1 MFFAFFKIMMG
12 GEDMSNMVPIAVI
25 DSGISLEVMNDMK
38 CNIQRYKIMD
48 NGDGLALVPGGDD
61 ANGHGSMCISTIYKE
76 CPQVEILSI
85 RIFDSELDT
94 SIRYLEYALECLLY
108 RDVKVI
114 NLSLALTQKVDT
126 ADLLKI
132 CRELEKQGKIII
144 AAVEN
149 GEKSSQPS
157 NYKGVI
163 GVQGELIRDNIW
175 ELRLG
180 NLDFIKQSIPFL
192 HTDQHNYYKMF
203 CECNSSA
210 AAMVTGIVAK
220 MLLERPELKKKD
232 IIRELKVMSI
242 KKFNFEKK
250 FSSNRLHPVFRDE
263 SIQYDKE
270 KLKQIDN
277 ILMEFFDKQDGSLFY
292 TYALFSSR
300 IGGREMDYFGLI
312 KKLET
317 EFRFKVADYRTISKY
332 DCVSIYSLYK
342 LLMEEL
348 AW

>member
-1 MFFAFFKIMMG
+1 
-12 GEDMSNMVPIAVI
+12 
-25 DSGISLEVMNDMK
+25 MNDMK

-203 CECNSSA
+203 GECNSSA
-210 AAMVTGIVAK
+210 AAMVKTTIIITHRISSINEADYVYV
-220 MLLERPELKKKD
+220 LENHRIAEEGTPQFLK
-232 IIRELKVMSI
+232 ENG
-242 KKFNFEKK
+242 KKFAK
-250 FSSNRLHPVFRDE
+250 F
-263 SIQYDKE
+263 
-270 KLKQIDN
+270 KL
-277 ILMEFFDKQDGSLFY
+277 QDS
-292 TYALFSSR
+292 
-300 IGGREMDYFGLI
+300 
-312 KKLET
+312 
-317 EFRFKVADYRTISKY
+317 
-332 DCVSIYSLYK
+332 
-342 LLMEEL
+342 
-348 AW
+348 

>member
-1 MFFAFFKIMMG
+1 M
-12 GEDMSNMVPIAVI
+12 
-25 DSGISLEVMNDMK
+25 
-38 CNIQRYKIMD
+38 
-48 NGDGLALVPGGDD
+48 
-61 ANGHGSMCISTIYKE
+61 
-76 CPQVEILSI
+76 
-85 RIFDSELDT
+85 
-94 SIRYLEYALECLLY
+94 
-108 RDVKVI
+108 I

-203 CECNSSA
+203 GECNSSA

-270 KLKQIDN
+270 KLKQIEN